1 MAITAAPTL
10 SFPRIVRS
18 EWIKFRSLRSPAWTL
33 SIAAA
38 LVIGFGIL
46 IAFGFL
52 DAARA
57 GAMGEVGPGVGASGD
72 LGLGATTATMGV
84 FIAQLAVATLG
95 VLIISGEYGTGM
107 IRSTLVAVPRR
118 TPVLA
123 AKAIV
128 FAIVAFVVG
137 TVSTFGT
144 FLATTPILATE
155 HLESTLS
162 DPEVQRIL
170 LGGGL
175 YLAAIGVLSMGV
187 GAIVR
192 STAGGIGTIVALL
205 LIVPTILS
213 MLPWEWVD
221 TVAHYLPASAGQH
234 IMAETSDTATL
245 GPWQGFGVLLI
256 WVVVTMV
263 TATILLRKRDA

>member
-1 MAITAAPTL
+1 MAITAAPAL

-33 SIAAA
+33 SIAVL
-38 LVIGFGIL
+38 LVIGFGVL
-46 IAFGFL
+46 VAWGMT
-52 DAARA
+52 DAARV
-57 GAMGEVGPGVGASGD
+57 GASAQANAEVGASGE
-72 LGLGATTATMGV
+72 LGLGPTAATMGV

-95 VLIISGEYGTGM
+95 VLVISGEYGTGM

-128 FAIVAFVVG
+128 FAAVAFVVG
-137 TVSTFGT
+137 TLSTFAT
-144 FLATTPILATE
+144 FLATAPILATE
-155 HLESTLS
+155 QLDSTLS
-162 DPEVQRIL
+162 DPEVLRIL

-187 GAIVR
+187 GAIIR
-192 STAGGIGTIVALL
+192 STAGGIGAIVALL
-205 LIVPTILS
+205 LVVPSIL
-213 MLPWEWVD
+213 MLLPWEWVA
-221 TVAHYLPASAGQH
+221 TVAAYLPASAGQQ
-234 IMAETSDTATL
+234 IMMEASETATL

-256 WVVVTMV
+256 WVAVTTI
-263 TATILLRKRDA
+263 TAAVLLRKRDA